1 MAKAQ
6 GDLMQDDRPAEF
18 RVRLQE
24 MLDSHGL
31 SADLASEIENHLTP
45 VTYEK
50 GAVIFLR
57 GSPADLLFWLLKGF
71 VKLYLP
77 LNDGSRTLVDLAR
90 AGDFLAFVNDES
102 SQGRR
107 QLLEAQ
113 ALTKCS
119 VGLFTRENLMR
130 LLSRLDHS
138 TAIRLLEQLNTAW
151 SRVFER
157 YIIFLGSSFRV
168 RLEMVLERLG
178 ARFGIEDE
186 RGTLL
191 VPELGHEDLAEMIGS
206 SRPMVSKLIGEM
218 TEEGLLTRGDNRR
231 FILCAKTRL
240 SAAPTDAL
248 QPSVRSN
255 GASKQVAGARVPLL
269 TTARGNPQG
278 SFSRAAPTDVLP
290 PSVRSK
296 QAAGARAPVLA
307 TAARGNPQGSFSRP

>member
-1 MAKAQ
+1 
-6 GDLMQDDRPAEF
+6 MQDRSAEF
-18 RVRLQE
+18 RTRLEE

-31 SADLASEIENHLTP
+31 CADLASEIEDHLTP

-57 GSPADLLFWLLKGF
+57 GSPADLHFCLLRGF

-90 AGDFLAFVNDES
+90 PGDFLAFVNDEG

-119 VGLFTRENLMR
+119 VGLFTRENLIR
-130 LLSRLDHS
+130 LLSKLDHP

-157 YIIFLGSSFRV
+157 YIMFLGSSFRV

-206 SRPMVSKLIGEM
+206 SRPMVSKLISEM
-218 TEEGLLTRGDNRR
+218 TEEGLLTRGENRR
-231 FILCAKTRL
+231 FILCANARWST
-240 SAAPTDAL
+240 PNAL

-255 GASKQVAGARVPLL
+255 GG
-269 TTARGNPQG
+269 T
-278 SFSRAAPTDVLP
+278 
-290 PSVRSK
+290 K
-296 QAAGARAPVLA
+296 QAAGTRAPILT
-307 TAARGNPQGSFSRP
+307 TAARGNPQGSFSRAVPTDALQPLVRSNGGSKQAAGTRAPVLTTAARGHPQGSFSRP

>member
-1 MAKAQ
+1 
-6 GDLMQDDRPAEF
+6 MQDRSTEF
-18 RVRLQE
+18 RTRLEE
-24 MLDSHGL
+24 MLDSCGL
-31 SADLASEIENHLTP
+31 SGDLASEIEDHLTP

-57 GSPADLLFWLLKGF
+57 GSPADLHFCLIKGL

-90 AGDFLAFVNDES
+90 PGDFLAFVSDES
-102 SQGRR
+102 LQGRR

-119 VGLFTRENLMR
+119 VGLFTRENLLR
-130 LLSRLDHS
+130 LLCKLDQP

-151 SRVFER
+151 SKIFER

-206 SRPMVSKLIGEM
+206 SRPMVSKIISEM
-218 TEEGLLTRGDNRR
+218 TEEGLLTRGENRR
-231 FILCAKTRL
+231 FILCASPRWAT
-240 SAAPTDAL
+240 SPTDAL
-248 QPSVRSN
+248 QPSDRSN
-255 GASKQVAGARVPLL
+255 GGAKQATDVRAPASSTAVRRSDQGSPTRAVASKAIQPFVQ
-269 TTARGNPQG
+269 PQG
-278 SFSRAAPTDVLP
+278 GSRHAAGSRASILN
-290 PSVRSK
+290 
-296 QAAGARAPVLA
+296 
-307 TAARGNPQGSFSRP
+307 TAARGNTQGSFSRP

>member
-1 MAKAQ
+1 
-6 GDLMQDDRPAEF
+6 MQDRSAEF
-18 RVRLQE
+18 RARLEE

-31 SADLASEIENHLTP
+31 CADLASEIEDHLTP

-57 GSPADLLFWLLKGF
+57 GSPADLHFCLLKGF
-71 VKLYLP
+71 VKLYMP

-90 AGDFLAFVNDES
+90 PGDFLAYVNDES

-119 VGLFTRENLMR
+119 VGLFTRENLIR
-130 LLSRLDHS
+130 LLSKVDHP
-138 TAIRLLEQLNTAW
+138 TAIRLLEQLNTVW

-218 TEEGLLTRGDNRR
+218 TEEGLLTRGENRR
-231 FILCAKTRL
+231 FILCAKARL
-240 SAAPTDAL
+240 SAAPTNAL
-248 QPSVRSN
+248 KPSVRSN
-255 GASKQVAGARVPLL
+255 GD
-269 TTARGNPQG
+269 T
-278 SFSRAAPTDVLP
+278 
-290 PSVRSK
+290 K
-296 QAAGARAPVLA
+296 QAAGARAPILTA
-307 TAARGNPQGSFSRP
+307 TARGNSQGSFSRP